1 MDNFASLDTP
11 GDPGGIKVVELS
23 GMKPKSADSV
33 TVNEGIW
40 KLGRCGR
47 QNMLQ
52 PYLKIWDSD
61 WIFGRAVTA
70 IFSLGVHSPCL
81 KRSHCRIYWKDFG
94 STVQKTGF
102 LQRNEM
108 LLPRVL
114 WLTWDLIY
122 RKLGLLLLL
131 SRSLGLRLLKGF
143 LGKAWFNLHLLA
155 YYTETD
161 NYWCL
166 RRFCDCNR

>member
-1 MDNFASLDTP
+1 
-11 GDPGGIKVVELS
+11 
-23 GMKPKSADSV
+23 
-33 TVNEGIW
+33 
-40 KLGRCGR
+40 
-47 QNMLQ
+47 MLQ

-143 LGKAWFNLHLLA
+143 LGLLFIQKQITKMDSPYQIRSKMLHSTKVIIFISWHSKK
-155 YYTETD
+155 YVFIMKD
-161 NYWCL
+161 PWCIG
-166 RRFCDCNR
+166 

>member
-1 MDNFASLDTP
+1 MGF
-11 GDPGGIKVVELS
+11 IK
-23 GMKPKSADSV
+23 
-33 TVNEGIW
+33 
-40 KLGRCGR
+40 
-47 QNMLQ
+47 
-52 PYLKIWDSD
+52 
-61 WIFGRAVTA
+61 RANRRT
-70 IFSLGVHSPCL
+70 LL
-81 KRSHCRIYWKDFG
+81 KDFD

-143 LGKAWFNLHLLA
+143 LGKA
-155 YYTETD
+155 
-161 NYWCL
+161 
-166 RRFCDCNR
+166 